1 MKDDVVFR
9 SSMIW
14 LAAIILLM
22 GLYTQSLQKMVAT
35 YFFGMFVICGVLL
48 PDWEFFS
55 RSVYQWCTPVTI
67 LDVGSQSTDQ
77 KPSSPTRFKIYPVRL
92 VVYTSV
98 YGFAFYKWWKF
109 ISN

>member
-1 MKDDVVFR
+1 MRFRMYSTVSWGIECGVVYEVFAFIFRR

-14 LAAIILLM
+14 LAAIIVLM

-48 PDWEFFS
+48 PDWEFFN

-67 LDVGSQSTDQ
+67 PDVGSQSTDQ
-77 KPSSPTRFKIYPVRL
+77 KPSSPTR
-92 VVYTSV
+92 
-98 YGFAFYKWWKF
+98 
-109 ISN
+109 

>member
-1 MKDDVVFR
+1 MKDDAVFR
-9 SSMIW
+9 SSTIS
-14 LAAIILLM
+14 LAAIIVLM

-48 PDWEFFS
+48 PDWEFFN
-55 RSVYQWCTPVTI
+55 RSVSQWCTPVTI
-67 LDVGSQSTDQ
+67 PDMGSQATDQ
-77 KPSSPTRFKIYPVRL
+77 KPSFPTRFKIYPVRL
-92 VVYTSV
+92 VVYALV